1 MQKLKNRKVS
11 NPLGLA
17 VLACLYEQPLH
28 PYQISTTLKER
39 AKEQSIKL
47 NYGSLYTVINALEKA
62 GFIEV
67 QGREQQGQ
75 RPERTVYEITGEGLA
90 ELQDWMR
97 ELLSIPIKEY
107 PRFEAAL
114 SLMPTLPP
122 DEVVDLLEER
132 QNHLKAK
139 VQAMRD
145 HLQRVERQGIDR
157 LFTIE
162 VEYEL
167 AMMEAERRWVV
178 GLIKIIQDSPGF
190 ASKWAALLSRV
201 HNTVQS
207 RLKEKKKDERRKK
220 HGRDQ
225 SIK

>member
-1 MQKLKNRKVS
+1 MQKPKNRKVS

-17 VLACLYEQPLH
+17 VLACLYEQPMH

-62 GFIEV
+62 GFVEV

-97 ELLSIPIKEY
+97 ELLSNPIKEY

-122 DEVVDLLEER
+122 EEVVGLLQER
-132 QNHLKAK
+132 QDRLKAK
-139 VQAMRD
+139 AQAIRD
-145 HLQRVERQGIDR
+145 GLQRSGGQGIDR

-167 AMMEAERRWVV
+167 AMMEAERRWVI

-190 ASKWAALLSRV
+190 ASKWATLLSQV
-201 HNTVQS
+201 HAGLQN
-207 RLKEKKKDERRKK
+207 RLKEKKDSERRKK
-220 HGRDQ
+220 RITDHPT
-225 SIK
+225 K